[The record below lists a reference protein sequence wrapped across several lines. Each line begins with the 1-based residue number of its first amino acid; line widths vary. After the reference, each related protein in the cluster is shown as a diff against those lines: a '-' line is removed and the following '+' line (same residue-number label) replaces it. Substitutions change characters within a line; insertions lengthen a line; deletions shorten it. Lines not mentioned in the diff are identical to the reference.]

1 MGTEEGQE
9 MPRLSTDYDRP
20 IVEASRS
27 ALLELAITLRKYRD
41 ALVLVGGWVPY
52 YLLRDHQLPDNPFVH
67 VGSIDIDL
75 AVDPDRIEPREY
87 ATIEELITE
96 RGWTRSD
103 RRPFSFERTVPSPV
117 DGSERVVLVDL
128 VTTQAERN
136 VVRNRD
142 RELQRGLVVR
152 PFRDV
157 PIALDHRS
165 EVTVDGEL
173 PGGGEV
179 RTSILMADV
188 VGCIGMK
195 GHALGDR
202 YKEKD
207 AYDIWS
213 VVDNYGE
220 GPREVARA
228 VLPHRG
234 EPLVAEGL
242 GHIEELFSSPRAA
255 GPRWVAEFH
264 AADTDDARERRRQRA
279 YQVIRLFL
287 EGLR

>member
-1 MGTEEGQE
+1 L
-9 MPRLSTDYDRP
+9 PRLSPDYDHAL
-20 IVEASRS
+20 VEASRS
-27 ALLELAITLRKYRD
+27 ALLELAIALRAYRD
-41 ALVLVGGWVPY
+41 GLVLVGGWVPY

-75 AVDPDRIEPREY
+75 AVDPERIEPREY
-87 ATIEELITE
+87 ASIEELITE

-103 RRPFSFERTVPSPV
+103 GRPFSFERTVPSPV
-117 DGSERVVLVDL
+117 DGVERVVTVDL
-128 VTTQAERN
+128 VTTQSERS

-142 RELQRGLVVR
+142 RELQRGLTVR

-157 PIALDHRS
+157 PIALSHRS
-165 EVTVDGEL
+165 EVTVDGDL

-179 RTSILMADV
+179 RASILMTDV

-213 VVDNYGE
+213 VVDNYGD
-220 GPREVARA
+220 GPKEVARQ
-228 VLPHRG
+228 VRPHRR
-234 EPLVAEGL
+234 EPLIAEAL
-242 GHIEELFSSPRAA
+242 GNIQELFSSPKAA
-255 GPRWVAEFH
+255 GPRWVADFH
-264 AADTDDARERRRQRA
+264 AAGTGEARERRRQRA
-279 YQVIRLFL
+279 YQVLRIFL
-287 EGLR
+287 EDLR

>member
-1 MGTEEGQE
+1 
-9 MPRLSTDYDRP
+9 MPRLSTEYARAL
-20 IVEASRS
+20 VEASRS
-27 ALLELAITLRKYRD
+27 ALLELAITLGAYRD

-67 VGSIDIDL
+67 IGSIDIDL

-87 ATIEELITE
+87 ATIAELLTE
-96 RGWTRSD
+96 RGWTSSE

-117 DGSERVVLVDL
+117 DGTEQVVLVDL
-128 VTTQAERN
+128 VTTQSERH

-142 RELQRGLVVR
+142 RELQRGLMVR

-157 PIALDHRS
+157 PMALDHRS
-165 EVTVDGEL
+165 EVTIDGEL

-179 RTSILMADV
+179 RADVLMADV

-228 VLPHRG
+228 IHPHRD
-234 EPLVAEGL
+234 EPLVAEAL
-242 GHIEELFSSPRAA
+242 GHIEELFSGPRAA
-255 GPRWVAEFH
+255 GPRWVADFH
-264 AADTDDARERRRQRA
+264 ATEMGEGTSHLSGTDS
-279 YQVIRLFL
+279 
-287 EGLR
+287 